1 MNVHFKPNAV
11 LVTSIINKY
20 FSHTIYNIII
30 FIIIINIIYTNN
42 VKTHRYHCSGISTEI
57 IGAAHIVCGAG
68 SM

>member
-30 FIIIINIIYTNN
+30 LIINIIYTNN
-42 VKTHRYHCSGISTEI
+42 VKTHRYQCSGISTEI
-57 IGAAHIVCGAG
+57 IGAAHIACGAG